1 MAKTIRISSDVYSRL
16 ERLAVGFETP
26 DNVIHRLLDE
36 LEGLETPRTPHTNT
50 LPKQAHPGNKDM
62 SKYIFNGNTFGKS
75 KLVLELLRNH
85 VASHPDIDLKQLEID
100 FPHDLQG
107 TFGVFASFDQAKKM
121 LEEKGYKRYYMR
133 DSELIHLS
141 DETISVSK
149 EWGMGNIKK
158 LINHAKSLG
167 YKIDSAL

>member
-26 DNVIHRLLDE
+26 DNVIHRLLNQ
-36 LEGLETPRTPHTNT
+36 LEGLETPSAPYTDT
-50 LPKQAHPGNKDM
+50 LTKQEHSSNKDM
-62 SKYIFNGNTFGKS
+62 SKYTFNGNTFGKS
-75 KLVLELLRNH
+75 KLVLELLRHH
-85 VASHPDIDLKQLEID
+85 VASHPDIDLKQLETD
-100 FPHDLQG
+100 FPQDLQG
-107 TFGVFASFDQAKKM
+107 TFGVFASFDQAKKI
-121 LEEKGYKRYYMR
+121 LEEKGYKRYYM
-133 DSELIHLS
+133 DNSELIHLS

-149 EWGMGNIKK
+149 EWGKGNINK

>member
-1 MAKTIRISSDVYSRL
+1 MTKTIRISSDVYSRL

-36 LEGLETPRTPHTNT
+36 LEGLEIPSARFTDT
-50 LPKQAHPGNKDM
+50 LTKQEHSGNKDM
-62 SKYIFNGNTFGKS
+62 SKYIFNGNIFGKS
-75 KLVLELLRNH
+75 KLVLELLRHH

-100 FPHDLQG
+100 FPQDLQG
-107 TFGVFASFDQAKKM
+107 TFGVFSSFDQAKKM
-121 LEEKGYKRYYMR
+121 LAEKGYKRYYMR

-149 EWGMGNIKK
+149 EWGKGNINN